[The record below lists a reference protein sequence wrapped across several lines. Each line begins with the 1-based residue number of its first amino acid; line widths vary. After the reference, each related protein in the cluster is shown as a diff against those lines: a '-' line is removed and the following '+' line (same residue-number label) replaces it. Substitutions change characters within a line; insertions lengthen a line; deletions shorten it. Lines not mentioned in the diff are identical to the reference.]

1 MELFDDREFWWRFKW
16 HWIFVIVVLAG
27 LVVGLVSQLLGLI
40 AAAEGAAKIL
50 LFFTKA
56 LFAVS
61 GFVLA
66 FGVLILLCEL
76 TQMLQNNNDKLESVS
91 ESLKLVQ
98 DVLKHIDR
106 DVCLSETAKQIAFRD
121 ADRSGLRESVLNSLH
136 NDDIETTYAM
146 IEDIARR
153 PEYAKLATELRAEA
167 DSYKNANDDERTAQ
181 IISHVEKLMDKYQ
194 WVKASEQIE
203 KLVQAFPDSE
213 RAKKMYD
220 VLKERKDLRKKEL
233 LSSWD
238 ESVKRQDTNKS
249 LRILKELDLY
259 LTPSEGLAL
268 QESAKDAFKTKLHNL
283 GVQFSLAVT
292 EKQWSRAV
300 DIGQNIVK
308 NFPNSRM
315 ADEIRSKMSVMENL
329 AQK

>member
-16 HWIFVIVVLAG
+16 HWIFLIVVLAG
-27 LVVGLVSQLLGLI
+27 LVVGLLSQLLGLI
-40 AAAEGAAKIL
+40 AAAAGIAKIL
-50 LFFTKA
+50 LFFSKA
-56 LFAVS
+56 LFVVS

-76 TQMLQNNNDKLESVS
+76 TGMVRDNNDKLDAVS
-91 ESLKLVQ
+91 ESLNLVQ

-153 PEYAKLATELRAEA
+153 PEYAKLADELRAEA
-167 DSYKNANDDERTAQ
+167 DAYKNANEDERAGQ
-181 IISHVEKLMDKYQ
+181 IISRVEKLMDKFQ
-194 WVKASEQIE
+194 WVKATEQVE
-203 KLVQAFPDSE
+203 KLVKSFPNSE
-213 RAKKMYD
+213 RAQSMPD
-220 VLKERKDLRKKEL
+220 VLKEKKDLRKKEL
-233 LSSWD
+233 LSAWD

-292 EKQWSRAV
+292 EKQWDRAV
-300 DIGQNIVK
+300 EIGQNIIK

-315 ADEIRSKMSVMENL
+315 ADEIRAKMSVMKNL
-329 AQK
+329 AGG